1 MIQIRSFQSQDT
13 EQIVNLILTIQQVEF
28 QVPITIQDQPDLLEI
43 PNFYQQGNGN
53 FWVAVQG
60 DEVVGTIALIDCGRP
75 IGAIRKM
82 FVKKEFRGK
91 ELGIAQKLLD
101 TLTTKAQEA
110 QMQHL
115 YLGTIERLQA
125 AIRFYE
131 RNGFFNGFFYFLL
144 AVVPKSTGEITKSP
158 SGRQRL
164 FSC

>member
-1 MIQIRSFQSQDT
+1 MIQIRTFQSQDT

-101 TLTTKAQEA
+101 TLTTKAQEHKCNISISA
-110 QMQHL
+110 L
-115 YLGTIERLQA
+115 
-125 AIRFYE
+125 
-131 RNGFFNGFFYFLL
+131 
-144 AVVPKSTGEITKSP
+144 
-158 SGRQRL
+158 
-164 FSC
+164 